1 MNHGCTLFT
10 LFSPRENL
18 KYGLALQPTEGIA
31 DPNSG
36 ETEEDMED
44 DIGGGLENGAVF

>member
-1 MNHGCTLFT
+1 MVVPC
-10 LFSPRENL
+10 SPSFRQEAIVFGDL
-18 KYGLALQPTEGIA
+18 KLQSAEGVA

-44 DIGGGLENGAVF
+44 DIGGGFENGAVF